1 MKIRYNLDNVQ
12 YAEKPD
18 KPTIAKIVTRLKK
31 ESQIV
36 ETDPEDLISAIEHG
50 QTFTTGVLKGTKAE
64 TWQSQ
69 QIFVVDIDNERK
81 DKTRVDNPLLPQDA
95 YEMLLCAD
103 IIPYCMYHTFSSKA
117 DWPRFRVMIIS
128 DQATTNSN
136 ETKMITR
143 KLSEMFNTN
152 DTYADSGIHNLD
164 RLIFGTRPNSIIIHD
179 KAITHLSDLQDLA
192 STPEQQTT
200 QIDIQ
205 KSNSL
210 PAFSDKSDEIDLRD
224 ALKHITK
231 ADYFSYYNWLH
242 IGMALKTEGYSV
254 EDWIDWSRGAGEDF
268 DEKECRYKWEGFSN
282 SGEYR
287 AGTIIYFAEIEGW
300 ENPCKRNRQ
309 KKHAPLKWDA
319 YINEEDSGYIHTK
332 ADYEDF
338 SNSTEADTPA
348 TEPTP
353 LDHFE
358 DFLNEIQSERFR
370 PISTGLDQLDSALCG
385 GFERKTLVTLAS
397 APGVGKTAISQYI
410 LENMSA
416 NGHSVIYVN
425 LEMDRSQL
433 LSRSISR
440 LSHEYSTLN
449 PYSEDMTA
457 IQVRRGY
464 AWTDSQKKIVKEMS
478 DIYRERIAPR
488 FTYITTNKENTGAID
503 NGLKSILE
511 KITKLTEESVK
522 TTGEAPL
529 ICIDYLQFIEYDL
542 LREGQKKPDTAES
555 IKMTLN
561 ALKQF
566 AMKYNT
572 VILVIT
578 ANNRASNA
586 EGRASMDSGRDTS
599 NIEYSGDVMLS
610 MVYTAVE
617 EGWLHK
623 NGKKDKYGNDKYT
636 RFDNDYINRLNDYSD
651 KNKGNVSAASKL
663 LSLKVVKGR
672 SIKPRGTAKFVYDGA
687 YYYFREDV
695 SDSQRIRS
703 FYQPEGIDTNCID
716 GDASPM
722 LLDQ

>member
-1 MKIRYNLDNVQ
+1 MNDNNEIRSRLGEYVNMVTTPSRGKDMYVCPLCGSGSHGNLDSDGAFHVTSEKWFCHSCQRGGDIYTLYAYKNGLDISTDFQEIKEGLSRDLGVFEVKSAKREMMSWDAVIGGKHEESRNSVEAPKNVHATQLDPKRLAQIEEFASQLVGSPAQSYLKERGFTDEIIEKYRLGYDKRKNAVVIPYPGTDYYTKRLIDPAPRENKYDNLPGSAPTFIVKENSEQ
-12 YAEKPD
+12 YFFYVTEGQLDALSIIQSGAHNVIASHY
-18 KPTIAKIVTRLKK
+18 PTKIEALIDSGFRIDGAVIVADNDEPGKGIVQTLTDLFTKKSVKSIVIYPSEGFKDSNDMLKA
-31 ESQIV
+31 
-36 ETDPEDLISAIEHG
+36 DPEK
-50 QTFTTGVLKGTKAE
+50 LKEILYNGA
-64 TWQSQ
+64 
-69 QIFVVDIDNERK
+69 
-81 DKTRVDNPLLPQDA
+81 
-95 YEMLLCAD
+95 
-103 IIPYCMYHTFSSKA
+103 
-117 DWPRFRVMIIS
+117 
-128 DQATTNSN
+128 
-136 ETKMITR
+136 
-143 KLSEMFNTN
+143 
-152 DTYADSGIHNLD
+152 
-164 RLIFGTRPNSIIIHD
+164 
-179 KAITHLSDLQDLA
+179 KAI
-192 STPEQQTT
+192 
-200 QIDIQ
+200 
-205 KSNSL
+205 KSL
-210 PAFSDKSDEIDLRD
+210 TA
-224 ALKHITK
+224 
-231 ADYFSYYNWLH
+231 
-242 IGMALKTEGYSV
+242 
-254 EDWIDWSRGAGEDF
+254 
-268 DEKECRYKWEGFSN
+268 
-282 SGEYR
+282 
-287 AGTIIYFAEIEGW
+287 
-300 ENPCKRNRQ
+300 
-309 KKHAPLKWDA
+309 
-319 YINEEDSGYIHTK
+319 
-332 ADYEDF
+332 
-338 SNSTEADTPA
+338 
-348 TEPTP
+348 EPTP

-358 DFLNEIQSERFR
+358 EFLNEIQSDRFR
-370 PISTGLDQLDSALCG
+370 PISTGLDQLDDALCG

-449 PYSEDMTA
+449 PYREDMTA

-464 AWTDSQKKIVKEMS
+464 AWTDSQKKIVKDMS

-488 FTYITTNKENTGAID
+488 FTYVTTNKENTGAID

-511 KITKLTEESVK
+511 KLTKLTEESVK

-651 KNKGNVSAASKL
+651 KNKGDVSPVSKL

-695 SDSQRIRS
+695 SDSQKLRS
-703 FYQPEGIDTNCID
+703 FYQPEGIDANCID